1 MLQRG
6 IGNQATLRLLAQRAA
21 SLTGNEPSGDH
32 KREVTPESMTALE
45 APRVSWDFSKIPLFP
60 PDRANRPQPS
70 FPPAAMPLPGVIQ
83 DQYEQEAD
91 RVANEVVAM
100 PTRGGEP
107 RRQALRGQSN
117 GSRNAASVA
126 VGSTTGTTGQPL
138 EPSLRQEMEQR
149 FGHDFA
155 RVRVHT
161 GSAAAQS
168 AQDVNARAYTVGN
181 DIVFGTNQFAPGSRE
196 GCRLLVHELTHVTQQ
211 ASGSFYAA
219 GPVIQRKV
227 MLTGTDDST
236 RKEFMKKINDGST
249 VSFKL
254 DQSGNVPDNAKA
266 TANDFYTKSILDFIN
281 NTQTVNLR
289 LIPESAAVFV
299 DEFRTG
305 EVDSADMLKEP
316 TALFHVDLFHILT
329 ERFATPDYEKVVANE
344 KSDATH
350 DANIM
355 DKFSH
360 AHNIAVKAEEKF
372 LKALFPKKHIEYQ
385 GQQEDQ
391 TSKKVDKDGNG
402 TITFIHDFTDVQKF
416 FVQPVVKGQTVE
428 NIIKADLK
436 IVR

>member
-1 MLQRG
+1 M
-6 IGNQATLRLLAQRAA
+6 
-21 SLTGNEPSGDH
+21 S
-32 KREVTPESMTALE
+32 
-45 APRVSWDFSKIPLFP
+45 
-60 PDRANRPQPS
+60 
-70 FPPAAMPLPGVIQ
+70 
-83 DQYEQEAD
+83 
-91 RVANEVVAM
+91 
-100 PTRGGEP
+100 TRGDEP
-107 RRQALRGQSN
+107 LRIQALTGQSN
-117 GSRNAASVA
+117 GSRDASSVA
-126 VGSTTGTTGQPL
+126 VGSTTGTTGRPL
-138 EPSLRQEMEQR
+138 EPSLRQEMEHR

-155 RVRVHT
+155 RVRMHP

-181 DIVFGTNQFAPGSRE
+181 DIVFGTNQFAPGSLE
-196 GCRLLVHELTHVTQQ
+196 GRRLLAHELTHVAQQ

-227 MLTGTDDST
+227 MLTGTDEAT
-236 RKEFMKKINDGST
+236 RKEFMTKINDGST

-254 DQSGNVPDNAKA
+254 DQSGYIVPVNAKA
-266 TANDFYTKSILDFIN
+266 TANDFYMKSILDFIN
-281 NTQTVNLR
+281 DTQTVNLR
-289 LIPESAAVFV
+289 LIPESATVFV

-316 TALFHVDLFHILT
+316 TDLFHVDLFHVDLFHVLT

-350 DANIM
+350 DVNIM

-360 AHNIAVKAEEKF
+360 AHNIAVIAEEKF

-385 GQQEDQ
+385 GQREDQ

-402 TITFIHDFTDVQKF
+402 TITFVHDFTDVQKL

-428 NIIKADLK
+428 NIIKAFLK